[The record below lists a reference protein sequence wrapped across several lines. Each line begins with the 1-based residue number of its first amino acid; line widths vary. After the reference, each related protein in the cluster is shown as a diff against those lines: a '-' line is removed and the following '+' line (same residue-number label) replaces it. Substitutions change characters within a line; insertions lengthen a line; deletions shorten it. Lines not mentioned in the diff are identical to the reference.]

1 MCEGEGEEGGWGSCG
16 PTAPRPASQAGV
28 WELGCACCQSQPVE
42 PGTHWSADRLT
53 PCSPRAPSDCVL
65 PGQACS
71 YKVGQLS
78 ILKLRAVLQA
88 QLGAAFDVRAFHRC
102 LLEGGGIP
110 VAMLAQVT
118 ASLLAGAEPQP
129 QPAAKA

>member
-1 MCEGEGEEGGWGSCG
+1 MF
-16 PTAPRPASQAGV
+16 ARPFV
-28 WELGCACCQSQPVE
+28 
-42 PGTHWSADRLT
+42 T
-53 PCSPRAPSDCVL
+53 DCVL

-78 ILKLRAVLQA
+78 ILKLRAELQA

-110 VAMLAQVT
+110 VAVLAQVT

>member
-1 MCEGEGEEGGWGSCG
+1 MGVVR
-16 PTAPRPASQAGV
+16 PNRAAPRLAGRG
-28 WELGCACCQSQPVE
+28 LGTRMRLLSKPTSRTWDPLVCR
-42 PGTHWSADRLT
+42 SADPVFARPFVT
-53 PCSPRAPSDCVL
+53 DCVL

-118 ASLLAGAEPQP
+118 ASLLASAEPQP

>member
-1 MCEGEGEEGGWGSCG
+1 M
-16 PTAPRPASQAGV
+16 
-28 WELGCACCQSQPVE
+28 
-42 PGTHWSADRLT
+42 
-53 PCSPRAPSDCVL
+53 L

-78 ILKLRAVLQA
+78 ILKLRAALQA

-118 ASLLAGAEPQP
+118 ASLLAGAEP
-129 QPAAKA
+129 AAKA